1 MKSPLTAAAY
11 QMATSSDVR
20 QNADKLLGA
29 VDEAAGEGAELLV
42 VPECA
47 LSGYLPSEDLD
58 FNALAEAREEI
69 VRHTAEVGIWLA
81 LGTTRREGDDWWNT
95 ALLIAPDGRVAAQYD
110 KTHGTGGD
118 NEVFRAGGDL
128 PVFRDGEWTYG
139 IQICFDMRFPEN
151 WRILRRKGAEMIIH
165 LSNASR
171 SDAWKVPVLEGTVR
185 ARAAENGMFV
195 VSANDARQP
204 QMMVS
209 AILDPDGKDLARA
222 PENEECIIYADLDRE
237 QVKEDFLNCRRTD
250 LWRREEN
257 RSLLLD

>member
-1 MKSPLTAAAY
+1 MNSPLTAAAY

-20 QNADKLLGA
+20 QNADKILSA
-29 VDEAAGEGAELLV
+29 IAEATNEGAELLV

-47 LSGYLPSEDLD
+47 LSGYPPAEDLNLD
-58 FNALAEAREEI
+58 ALAEAQNQI
-69 VRHTAEVGIWLA
+69 AQHTAEAGIRLA
-81 LGTTRREGDDWWNT
+81 LGTTRREGDRWWNT
-95 ALLIAPDGRVAAQYD
+95 ALLIDPRGRVSARYD

-118 NEVFRAGGDL
+118 NRIFQPGEEL
-128 PVFRDGEWTYG
+128 PVFQDGPWTYG

-151 WRILRRKGAEMIIH
+151 WRILRRKGAEMVIH

-171 SDAWKVPVLEGTVR
+171 GDAWKIPVLEGTVR

-195 VSANDARQP
+195 VTANDARQP

-209 AILDPDGKDLARA
+209 AIVDPDGKDLARA
-222 PENEECIIYADLDRE
+222 PANEECIIYAELDRE
-237 QVKEDFLNCRRTD
+237 GVKDDFLNCRRTD

-257 RSLLLD
+257 RSFLLD